1 MGKARSKII
10 IILILIF
17 LSAIFSH
24 ASAAADFE
32 NYYINEYQELDQ
44 ETKPSD
50 RVTLNADRVSFNDET
65 GHALAEGN
73 AILTYNDI
81 SIMAERLDYD
91 ADTQKVQAMPLPNQ
105 QVVITDGERVIKG
118 DNLNYDLNTQEG
130 ILTRA
135 RSAVPVGEDGGV
147 LYIHGEDIDVMP
159 WELAKER
166 KLVHGEPADYL
177 IEWKNVVLTTCA
189 LDHPHYRLEAKKISF
204 IPGKKLV
211 AKRPRIYLGN
221 KYLFTSPLDYVV
233 QFKRRALTHSFLPY
247 FQRSS
252 TRGGGVG
259 VTGSIGWDTG
269 NADIG
274 VAWASKAG
282 WEALFEIDQDLG
294 SNLYLSAGFEH
305 SWDEAWNERVF
316 RPHVALSYRYNGWD
330 TTLRWGKNEYIK
342 DQKDTNTEFKGR
354 LERKPEVIIT
364 TPYFKSSSYSWM
376 VISAA
381 YGRFQE
387 TIHGQPDGSAVT
399 RYSIGFKNYFEK
411 AIHDKGNVQ
420 LFSLS
425 EGIAMFYDN
434 ENSDH
439 EMFRSFTGLRYN
451 FGSVELGTGYERQ
464 TVWGES
470 PMHWDQYKKR
480 ERIHQRIKFPV
491 GREVYL
497 GFRGSYDISEKVL
510 DEMFYSIQWVTDC
523 MVWDLH
529 YKSDRT
535 SGGND
540 TVGLSLAIKAF
551 PNSPASLGQDKYID
565 PFDRPAE
572 FPKDKK

>member
-1 MGKARSKII
+1 MGKASSKI

-17 LSAIFSH
+17 TAAFSCP
-24 ASAAADFE
+24 AMSADFE
-32 NYYINEYQELDQ
+32 NYYINEYQELDK

-50 RVTLNADRVSFNDET
+50 KVTLNADRVSFNDET

-73 AILTYNDI
+73 AILTYDNI

-130 ILTRA
+130 ILTGA
-135 RSAVPVGEDGGV
+135 RSIVPVGENDGV
-147 LYIHGEDIDVMP
+147 LYVYGEDINVMP

-177 IEWKNVVLTTCA
+177 LEWKNVVLTTCA

-211 AKRPRIYLGN
+211 AKRPRIYLGS

-233 QFKRRALTHSFLPY
+233 QFKRRAVTYSFLPY

-252 TRGGGVG
+252 TRGAGAGI
-259 VTGSIGWDTG
+259 TGSIGWDTG
-269 NADIG
+269 HASIG
-274 VAWASKAG
+274 VAWANKTG
-282 WEALFEIDQDLG
+282 WEALVGIDQDLG
-294 SNLYLSAGFEH
+294 SNLFLSAGFEH
-305 SWDEAWNERVF
+305 SWDDAWRDRVF
-316 RPHVALSYRYNGWD
+316 RPRVALSYRYNGWD
-330 TTLRWGKNEYIK
+330 TTLRWHDNEYIE
-342 DQKDTNTEFKGR
+342 DQKDTKTEFKGR
-354 LERKPEVIIT
+354 LERRPELIIT
-364 TPYFKSSSYSWM
+364 TPYFKSSKYSWM

-387 TIHGQPDGSAVT
+387 TIHGQLDGSAVT
-399 RYSIGFKNYFEK
+399 RYAVGLKNYFERK
-411 AIHDKGNVQ
+411 IHEKGNVE
-420 LFSLS
+420 LFSSS
-425 EGIAMFYDN
+425 EGIAFFYDN
-434 ENSDH
+434 DKSDH

-451 FGSVELGTGYERQ
+451 LGSVELGTGYERQ
-464 TVWGES
+464 SVWGES

-480 ERIHQRIKFPV
+480 QRVHQRIRFPV
-491 GREVYL
+491 GREVFL
-497 GFRGSYDISEKVL
+497 GVRGSYDLDEKVF

-529 YKSDRT
+529 YRNDRT

-540 TVGLSLAIKAF
+540 TIGLSLAVKAF
-551 PNSPASLGQDKYID
+551 PNSPASLGQNKFID

-572 FPKDKK
+572 IPKDKK

>member
-1 MGKARSKII
+1 MGKASSKI

-17 LSAIFSH
+17 TAAFSLQ
-24 ASAAADFE
+24 SFAAEFE
-32 NYYINEYQELDQ
+32 DYYINEYQELDQ
-44 ETKPSD
+44 ETKASD
-50 RVTLNADRVSFNDET
+50 KVTLNADRVSFNDET

-73 AILTYNDI
+73 AVLTYNDI

-105 QVVITDGERVIKG
+105 KVVITDGQRVIKG

-130 ILTRA
+130 ILTGA
-135 RSAVPVGEDGGV
+135 RSVVPVGEDGGV
-147 LYIHGEDIDVMP
+147 IYVYGEDINVMP

-177 IEWKNVVLTTCA
+177 LEWKSVVLTTCA

-211 AKRPRIYLGN
+211 AKRPRVYLGS

-233 QFKRRALTHSFLPY
+233 QFKRRAVTHSFLPY
-247 FQRSS
+247 FQRTSS
-252 TRGGGVG
+252 RGAGAGI
-259 VTGSIGWDTG
+259 TGSIGWDTG
-269 NADIG
+269 NANIG
-274 VAWASKAG
+274 VAWASKTG

-294 SNLYLSAGFEH
+294 SNLFLSAGIEH
-305 SWDEAWNERVF
+305 SWDEAWKERVL
-316 RPHVALSYRYNGWD
+316 RPHAALSYRYNGWD
-330 TTLRWGKNEYIK
+330 TTLRWSKNEYIE

-354 LERKPEVIIT
+354 LERRPELIVT
-364 TPYFKSSSYSWM
+364 TPYFKSSKYSWM

-387 TIHGQPDGSAVT
+387 TIHGQPDGPAVT
-399 RYSIGFKNYFEK
+399 RYTIGLRNYFERT
-411 AIHDKGNVQ
+411 IHDKGNVQ

-434 ENSDH
+434 DDSDH

-451 FGSVELGTGYERQ
+451 LGSVELGTAYERQ
-464 TVWGES
+464 SIWGES

-480 ERIHQRIKFPV
+480 QRVHQRVRFPV
-491 GREVYL
+491 GREVFL
-497 GFRGSYDISEKVL
+497 GVRGSYDL
-510 DEMFYSIQWVTDC
+510 DVKLFDELFYSIQWITDC
-523 MVWDLH
+523 MVWDLY
-529 YKSDRT
+529 YKNDRT

-540 TVGLSLAIKAF
+540 TIGLSLAIKAF
-551 PNSPASLGQDKYID
+551 PNSPASLGQTKEID